1 MRPLHPTHKQIMQIN
16 FFVLPL
22 YLGLFALA
30 GFMLS
35 RAWRIAKH
43 NRLDLVANW
52 SGKQLEN
59 PERYKQIFTTVNL
72 AGGIALLALAALVL
86 IVGLPFSTWVSLA
99 ALIFWAYFFTYHFLH
114 FSSRKAAAREAK
126 ERETGKK

>member
-1 MRPLHPTHKQIMQIN
+1 MQIN

-22 YLGLFALA
+22 YLGLYGLA
-30 GFMLS
+30 AFMLL
-35 RAWRIAKH
+35 RAWRIGKR

-59 PERYKQIFTTVNL
+59 PERYKQIFTTINL
-72 AGGIALLALAALVL
+72 VGGIALLALAVLVL
-86 IVGLPFSTWVSLA
+86 IVGLPFSVWVSLA

-114 FSSRKAAAREAK
+114 FSSRKAAARKAAK
-126 ERETGKK
+126 K

>member
-1 MRPLHPTHKQIMQIN
+1 MQIN

-22 YLGLFALA
+22 YLGLYGLA
-30 GFMLS
+30 AFMLL
-35 RAWRIAKH
+35 RAWRIGKR

-59 PERYKQIFTTVNL
+59 PERYKQIFTAINL
-72 AGGIALLALAALVL
+72 VGGIALLALAVLVL
-86 IVGLPFSTWVSLA
+86 IVGLPFSVWVSLA

-114 FSSRKAAAREAK
+114 FSSRKAAARESKTPAEARK
-126 ERETGKK
+126 QKS